1 MGYTMEQY
9 RTSAKA
15 IRDRLGDFI
24 PKVAMVLG
32 SGLGY
37 MGDEVEGCRRHR
49 LLGYSQL

>member
-32 SGLGY
+32 SGIAQIGRAH
-37 MGDEVEGCRRHR
+37 V
-49 LLGYSQL
+49 